1 MTSPLTPAEDAA
13 LVAAIGE
20 AERQTSGEIRVHLED
35 TCPTPE
41 PLDRAAQVFAELN
54 MHKTAARNGVLFYL
68 AWKSRQFAVVGDAAI
83 NAAVPDDFWETTKE
97 TVLEHFRGEKY
108 VAGLGRLLAVS
119 ENYPDLK
126 ANANFQELQAQIEG
140 TENRINVERNKFN
153 AVTNDYNTFTRS
165 FPNNLFAG
173 MFGFPP
179 KPYFEADPAA
189 SKAPTVQF

>member
-1 MTSPLTPAEDAA
+1 MKSPLTPAEDAA

-97 TVLEHFRGEKY
+97 TVLAQFRGEKY
-108 VAGLGRLLAVS
+108 VAGLERGIRMVGEQLKRYFPYNAATD
-119 ENYPDLK
+119 EN
-126 ANANFQELQAQIEG
+126 ELDDAISIGGDQPSSDA
-140 TENRINVERNKFN
+140 
-153 AVTNDYNTFTRS
+153 
-165 FPNNLFAG
+165 
-173 MFGFPP
+173 
-179 KPYFEADPAA
+179 
-189 SKAPTVQF
+189 

>member
-1 MTSPLTPAEDAA
+1 MKSPLTPAEDAA

-97 TVLEHFRGEKY
+97 TVLEQFRGEKY
-108 VAGLGRLLAVS
+108 VAGLERGIRMVGEQLKRYFPYNAATD
-119 ENYPDLK
+119 EN
-126 ANANFQELQAQIEG
+126 ELDDAISIGGDQ
-140 TENRINVERNKFN
+140 
-153 AVTNDYNTFTRS
+153 
-165 FPNNLFAG
+165 
-173 MFGFPP
+173 
-179 KPYFEADPAA
+179 PASDA
-189 SKAPTVQF
+189 

>member
-41 PLDRAAQVFAELN
+41 PLDRAAQVFGELN

-68 AWKSRQFAVVGDAAI
+68 AWESRQFAVAGDIAI

-97 TVLEHFRGEKY
+97 AVLEHFRGENY
-108 VAGLGRLLAVS
+108 VLGLERGIRMVG
-119 ENYPDLK
+119 EQLK
-126 ANANFQELQAQIEG
+126 RYFPYDAATDQNELDDSI
-140 TENRINVERNKFN
+140 
-153 AVTNDYNTFTRS
+153 S
-165 FPNNLFAG
+165 FG
-173 MFGFPP
+173 GQ
-179 KPYFEADPAA
+179 KPSSDA
-189 SKAPTVQF
+189 